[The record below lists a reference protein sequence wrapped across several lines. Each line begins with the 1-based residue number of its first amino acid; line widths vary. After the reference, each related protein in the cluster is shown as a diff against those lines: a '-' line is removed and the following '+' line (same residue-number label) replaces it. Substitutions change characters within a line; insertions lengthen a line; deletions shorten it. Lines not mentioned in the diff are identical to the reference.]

1 MEGNA
6 KRWHYAIAIIQIP
19 GIKESLH
26 LAFNRAYSRSC
37 VYLARGWYL
46 TGRNAPI
53 SKTGLIHKL
62 SIDTENLN
70 MWIIFWISSWVS
82 SCTCIFKKYLS
93 LTMLLSVM
101 WLDCFHLMLCNSDLC
116 DNFYYISYPQFCFG
130 KPVKRLT
137 V

>member
-1 MEGNA
+1 MEGNT
-6 KRWHYAIAIIQIP
+6 KRWLNAIAIIQIP
-19 GIKESLH
+19 GLKESLH

-53 SKTGLIHKL
+53 SKKYWHRKCKYVNYFLNKL
-62 SIDTENLN
+62 MSFI
-70 MWIIFWISSWVS
+70 MHMYI
-82 SCTCIFKKYLS
+82 KKNYLS
-93 LTMLLSVM
+93 LTMFLSVM

-130 KPVKRLT
+130 KPVKRLP